1 MSERANV
8 DLRGAVAPGELFV
21 RPKLRSGDL
30 LALFWLARLWML
42 AAALPVLVA
51 GFVWAARLPD
61 RPVAETRL
69 VVREG
74 GGPAGQQVL
83 LREGERLKAAVAARR
98 AAGPGLAEGA
108 AAMPWP
114 EGALWVGIR
123 RNRSDLALRLDG
135 RGLTDPAGRLDRFL
149 ADHVASLEA
158 APDGLGGATGE
169 TRAPVREAG
178 TGGEDAAAEAAL
190 REALAA
196 RQAFQAEHGF
206 ASFDAEIDRLNA
218 ILRTA
223 DVALVEARTR
233 EAALDRRLAAL
244 DRRLEDTPERLPAAT
259 AVPATGAAGPLA
271 ALEAERA
278 DLLTRYTPDS
288 VPVRAIDRR
297 IEALQ
302 AQDAAR
308 SRDTANSP
316 NPIHGVLVAERED
329 LLAELA
335 AARAAT
341 AALDSQRRAAAAD
354 VMAVSAL
361 EPEWR
366 AITREIEA
374 LEPAGAV
381 PGGPQAGA
389 AGQLARE
396 PVSVARAGPVRM
408 SDHAAPVR
416 RQIRLASVALAL
428 LAALLAGIA
437 HARSRKGFATPASAA
452 RTLNRPVIAAIPRRR

>member
-1 MSERANV
+1 MSERDNV
-8 DLRGAVAPGELFV
+8 DLRGAVAPGELFA

-83 LREGERLKAAVAARR
+83 LREGARLKAAVAARR
-98 AAGPGLAEGA
+98 AAAGPAEGA
-108 AAMPWP
+108 AATPWP

-135 RGLTDPAGRLDRFL
+135 RGLGDPAGRLDRFL
-149 ADHVASLEA
+149 ADYVATLGSE
-158 APDGLGGATGE
+158 PDGQGGPSGASA
-169 TRAPVREAG
+169 RDAG
-178 TGGEDAAAEAAL
+178 TGGNDPAVETAEAAL

-218 ILRTA
+218 VLRTA

-244 DRRLEDTPERLPAAT
+244 DRRLEDTPERLPAT
-259 AVPATGAAGPLA
+259 AALPATGAASPLA

-308 SRDTANSP
+308 GRDAADSP
-316 NPIHGVLVAERED
+316 NPIHGVLLAERAD

-341 AALDSQRRAAAAD
+341 ATLDRQRRAAAAD

-366 AITREIEA
+366 AITRDIER
-374 LEPAGAV
+374 LEPADAV

-396 PVSVARAGPVRM
+396 PVSVTRAGPVRL

-437 HARSRKGFATPASAA
+437 HARSRTGFATPASAA